1 MCVLLKRLYCFIGC
15 SFYYAKNFT
24 RLTTFVIRLFKKSS
38 GLVILFNYQ
47 GSLWFFFTVSTT
59 AHIIYHSRLRLSSTF
74 FNFFNSLFLI
84 ILNCF
89 CYCYNYHYCF
99 WIVFVVSV
107 LFSATL
113 TIIPPFKEFVNK
125 FFHFFAAWKQQRNNI
140 FAFIPKHK
148 KAGTDS
154 FSSIPALK
162 PRYPL
167 DNTSFFGCQLFRFR
181 NKISFLIFSL
191 FLIRFVFTI

>member
-1 MCVLLKRLYCFIGC
+1 M
-15 SFYYAKNFT
+15 
-24 RLTTFVIRLFKKSS
+24 
-38 GLVILFNYQ
+38 
-47 GSLWFFFTVSTT
+47 T
-59 AHIIYHSRLRLSSTF
+59 AHLIYHSRLRLSSTF
-74 FNFFNSLFLI
+74 STFFNSLFLI

-89 CYCYNYHYCF
+89 LLLLQFSLLFLNCFCCVCVVFSDVDYNTTLQRVCQQ
-99 WIVFVVSV
+99 VFSFFLQLESSKEIISSL
-107 LFSATL
+107 LFPNT
-113 TIIPPFKEFVNK
+113 
-125 FFHFFAAWKQQRNNI
+125 
-140 FAFIPKHK
+140 K

-181 NKISFLIFSL
+181 NKISFLVFSL

>member
-1 MCVLLKRLYCFIGC
+1 MI
-15 SFYYAKNFT
+15 
-24 RLTTFVIRLFKKSS
+24 
-38 GLVILFNYQ
+38 
-47 GSLWFFFTVSTT
+47 FFFAVSST
-59 AHIIYHSRLRLSSTF
+59 AHLIYHSRLHLSSTF
-74 FNFFNSLFLI
+74 STFFNSLFLMI
-84 ILNCF
+84 SNCF
-89 CYCYNYHYCF
+89 CYCYNSHYCF

-113 TIIPPFKEFVNK
+113 TIIPPFQGFVNK
-125 FFHFFAAWKQQRNNI
+125 FFLFLQLESSKEIISSPLF
-140 FAFIPKHK
+140 PDTK

-181 NKISFLIFSL
+181 NKISFLVFSL